1 MSMAGTPQIQ
11 AAAPLPEAARKRLQS
26 AFPSPRLYLDPADC
40 LAYGYDNSKR
50 MALPQAVVLAEG
62 HDDVVAAVEI
72 CHAFGLPL
80 VARGRGTNTTGA
92 SVPIHGGIVLSL
104 ERMNRLLRCSPGDRL
119 IECQA
124 GALNG
129 DVQREAAKH
138 GLFWA
143 PDPTSL
149 GYSTVGGNLAC
160 GAGGP
165 RAVKYGTARENVLGL
180 RAVSGTG
187 KTLKTGCT
195 TTKGVVG
202 YDLTRLLIGSE
213 GTLAIITEATLR
225 LLPRPQQS
233 RTLRACYADVKSAAE
248 AVARIMAQPEMPA
261 ALEFMDG
268 DSVRLAEAY
277 RPTGVP
283 AAAGALLMMDV
294 DGSAESLD
302 GAVRAISAAAQG
314 AGLVELKAAAT
325 DAEAE
330 ALWACR
336 KALSPS
342 LRKIA
347 PKKVNEDVC
356 VPVTRIPE
364 LIAGLQRLSRQH
376 GIRIV
381 SFGHAGNGNIHTN
394 LLADPEDPTQMR
406 AVQACLRDV
415 FRLVLELEGTLSGEH
430 GVGIEKRDYVGW
442 EIAEDT
448 LEAMRAIK
456 RALDPEGILNPGKAL
471 PGI

>member
-1 MSMAGTPQIQ
+1 MTAPQIQ
-11 AAAPLPEAARKRLQS
+11 PAAPLPEPALRRLRA
-26 AFPSPRLYLDPADC
+26 AFPPERLYTDPADC

-50 MALPQAVVLAEG
+50 MAMPQAVVLATS
-62 HDDVVAAVEI
+62 HDEVAALVALCNEL
-72 CHAFGLPL
+72 ALPL

-92 SVPIHGGIVLSL
+92 TVPIHGGVVLSL
-104 ERMNRLLRCSPGDRL
+104 ERMNRILRVSPGDRL
-119 IECQA
+119 IECEA

-129 DVQREAAKH
+129 DVQAAVAQH

-149 GYSTVGGNLAC
+149 AYSTVGGNLGC
-160 GAGGP
+160 CAGGP
-165 RAVKYGTARENVLGL
+165 RAVKYGTARDNVLGL
-180 RAVSGTG
+180 RAVTGAGT
-187 KTLKTGCT
+187 TIKTGCT

-202 YDLTRLLIGSE
+202 YDLTRLLVGSE
-213 GTLAIITEATLR
+213 GTLAVITEATLK
-225 LLPRPQQS
+225 LLPKPQCVK
-233 RTLRACYADVKSAAE
+233 TVRACYADVKSAAE
-248 AVARIMAQPEMPA
+248 AVARIMGQPETPS

-268 DSVRLAEAY
+268 DAVQLAEGY
-277 RPTGVP
+277 QPTGVP
-283 AAAGALLMMDV
+283 TGTGALLLMEV
-294 DGSAESLD
+294 DGSVDAIDAALR
-302 GAVRAISAAAQG
+302 AVSAAASG
-314 AGLVELKAAAT
+314 PGLVELRTAAT
-325 DAEAE
+325 SAETD

-364 LIAGLQRLSRQH
+364 LVAGLAELSRKH

-381 SFGHAGNGNIHTN
+381 NFGHAGNGNMHTN
-394 LLADPEDPTQMR
+394 LLADPEDPAQMK
-406 AVQACLRDV
+406 AVHACLGEV
-415 FRLVLELEGTLSGEH
+415 FRLVLDLEGTLSGEH

-442 EIAEDT
+442 EIAEGT
-448 LEAMRAIK
+448 LDVMRALK
-456 RALDPEGILNPGKAL
+456 KTLDPKGILNPGKAL

>member
-1 MSMAGTPQIQ
+1 MSATGTPQIQ
-11 AAAPLPEAARKRLQS
+11 VAAPLPEAARRRLQDV
-26 AFPSPRLYLDPADC
+26 FPPSRLYLDPADC
-40 LAYGYDNSKR
+40 LSYGYDNSKR
-50 MALPQAVVLAEG
+50 MALPQAVVLADRHE
-62 HDDVVAAVEI
+62 DVAAAVSV
-72 CHAFGLPL
+72 CHEFGLPL
-80 VARGRGTNTTGA
+80 IARGRGTNTTGA
-92 SVPIHGGIVLSL
+92 TVPIHGGVVVSL
-104 ERMNRLLRCSPGDRL
+104 ERMNHVLRCSPGDRL
-119 IECQA
+119 IECEA

-165 RAVKYGTARENVLGL
+165 RAVKYGTARDNVLGL
-180 RAVSGTG
+180 RAVGGTG
-187 KTLKTGCT
+187 RTLKTGCT

-202 YDLTRLLIGSE
+202 YDLTRLLVGSE
-213 GTLAIITEATLR
+213 GTLAVITEATLR
-225 LLPRPQQS
+225 LLPRPQQV
-233 RTLRACYADVKSAAE
+233 RTLRACYADVKCAAE
-248 AVARIMAQPEMPA
+248 AVARIMAQPETPS

-268 DSVRLAEAY
+268 DAVQLAEHY
-277 RPTGVP
+277 RPTGIPRDV
-283 AAAGALLMMDV
+283 GALLMIEV
-294 DGSAESLD
+294 DGAADTLPQAER
-302 GAVRAISAAAQG
+302 AVAEAARG
-314 AGLVELKAAAT
+314 AGLVELRAAAS

-336 KALSPS
+336 KALSPC
-342 LRKIA
+342 LRQIA

-364 LIAGLQRLSRQH
+364 LIAGLQRLSKRH
-376 GIRIV
+376 DIRIV

-394 LLADPEDPTQMR
+394 LLADPEDPAQMR
-406 AVQACLRDV
+406 AAQSCLADV

-456 RALDPEGILNPGKAL
+456 RALDPRGILNPGKAL

>member
-1 MSMAGTPQIQ
+1 MPAPPIQ
-11 AAAPLPEAARKRLQS
+11 PASPLPEAALRRLRAAFS
-26 AFPSPRLYLDPADC
+26 AERLYTDSADC

-50 MALPQAVVLAEG
+50 MAMPQAVVLAVT
-62 HDDVVAAVEI
+62 HDDVAAAVAI
-72 CHAFGLPL
+72 CNEFALPL

-92 SVPIHGGIVLSL
+92 TVPIHGGVVLSL
-104 ERMNRLLRCSPGDRL
+104 ERMNRILRVSPGDRL
-119 IECQA
+119 LECEA

-129 DVQREAAKH
+129 EVQAEAGRH

-149 GYSTVGGNLAC
+149 AYSTVGGNLGC
-160 GAGGP
+160 CAGGP
-165 RAVKYGTARENVLGL
+165 RAVKYGTARDNVLGL
-180 RAVSGTG
+180 RAVTG
-187 KTLKTGCT
+187 AGVSIKTGCT

-202 YDLTRLLIGSE
+202 YDLTRLLVGSE
-213 GTLAIITEATLR
+213 GTLAVITEATLK
-225 LLPRPQQS
+225 LLPRPQLV

-248 AVARIMAQPEMPA
+248 AVARIMNQPETPA

-268 DSVRLAEAY
+268 DAVQLAEAY
-277 RPTGVP
+277 QPTGVP
-283 AAAGALLMMDV
+283 AGTGALLLIEV
-294 DGSAESLD
+294 DGSVDSVDAALA
-302 GAVRAISAAAQG
+302 AVSAAAG
-314 AGLVELKAAAT
+314 GDGLIELRTAASA
-325 DAEAE
+325 AETE

-364 LIAGLQRLSRQH
+364 LVAGLGALSRKH

-381 SFGHAGNGNIHTN
+381 NFGHAGNGNMHTN
-394 LLADPEDPTQMR
+394 LLADPEDPAQMR
-406 AVQACLRDV
+406 AVHDCLGEV
-415 FRLVLELEGTLSGEH
+415 FRLVLALEGTLSGEH

-442 EIAEDT
+442 EIAEET
-448 LEAMRAIK
+448 LGVMRALK
-456 RALDPEGILNPGKAL
+456 ATLDPKGILNPGKAIPDL
-471 PGI
+471 